1 MIECMFSLRSR
12 KGGFHHIRSVL
23 IVESNKEL
31 LDWTNELESKD
42 SFWHVNTILIQTSD
56 LA

>member
-1 MIECMFSLRSR
+1 MIACMLFLQSR

-31 LDWTNELESKD
+31 SDWTNEL
-42 SFWHVNTILIQTSD
+42 
-56 LA
+56 